1 MTTPRVFQI
10 NISDGGVPK
19 LPVLSAEV
27 TANGLAGDRQR
38 NLKYHGG
45 PDRAVCLYSL
55 ERIVALQDQGHP
67 VYPGAMGENLT
78 LSGMQWDRLAPG
90 VLMRIG
96 ERLLV
101 ELTSYADPCPDLLP
115 YFTHGANHLVDQ
127 DKYPGWSR
135 VYARVIEPGTVKVA
149 DEVEIVGAKLS

>member
-19 LPVLSAEV
+19 LPVQSVEV
-27 TANGLAGDRQR
+27 TADGLAGDRQR

-45 PDRAVCLYSL
+45 PDRAVCLFSL
-55 ERIVALQDQGHP
+55 ERLLALLADGHP
-67 VYPGAMGENLT
+67 VYPGATGENLT
-78 LSGMQWDRLAPG
+78 LTGVDWDKIVPG

-96 ERLLV
+96 DSLLI
-101 ELTSYADPCPDLLP
+101 EITSYADPCPDLLP
-115 YFTHGANHLVDQ
+115 YFTDGTNHLMDQ

-135 VYARVIEPGTVKVA
+135 VYARVLKPGTVKVA
-149 DEVEIVGAKLS
+149 DVVEIVGK